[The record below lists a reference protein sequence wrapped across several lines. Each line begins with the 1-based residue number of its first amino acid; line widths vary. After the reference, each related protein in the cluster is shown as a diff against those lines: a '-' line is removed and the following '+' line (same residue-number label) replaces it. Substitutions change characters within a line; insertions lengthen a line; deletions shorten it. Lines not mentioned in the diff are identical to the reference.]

1 MKLEN
6 SLKNCKKNTHTED
19 IIKNANLS
27 YREEEVLQLLV
38 DNKTNKEIAEALFI
52 SVNTVKYH
60 VKNIYDKLNIKSRR
74 EAQNIAI
81 SL

>member
-1 MKLEN
+1 M
-6 SLKNCKKNTHTED
+6 
-19 IIKNANLS
+19 
-27 YREEEVLQLLV
+27 V